1 MRRLRCFALC
11 PMVRRRVDRARRAF
25 RLYTSALA
33 VILLLPVVTAFPQA
47 APTRASFVVFGDNRG
62 GPDGRQP
69 AVFSALVKKMA
80 ELDIDFVLGAG
91 DYIYGAGTE
100 EALRAQWNAFF
111 WAVHPLQSR
120 GRVYFVPAPGNHEI
134 QGGGGNRLFL
144 EYFKRLFF
152 SFNWAGSH
160 FIVLDTEVPGEE
172 SRIAGKQL
180 AWLRQDLAGAQRAYH
195 IFVVLHRPLFPVSI
209 HKGDSLDEYPK
220 ERDAL
225 HALFV
230 RQRVSCVFA
239 GHEHLY
245 NRQVRDGVQYIITG
259 GAGADLYASPDKG
272 GFHHFLY
279 VTADPV
285 RYKVEVVR

>member
-1 MRRLRCFALC
+1 MTFVLLSATLAFAQ
-11 PMVRRRVDRARRAF
+11 P
-25 RLYTSALA
+25 
-33 VILLLPVVTAFPQA
+33 
-47 APTRASFVVFGDNRG
+47 APTQARFVVFGDNRG

-69 AVFSALVKKMA
+69 AIFTTLVKQMA
-80 ELDIDFVLGAG
+80 ARHLDFVIGTG
-91 DYIYGAGTE
+91 DYVSGADSQET
-100 EALRAQWNAFF
+100 LRAQWNAFF
-111 WAVHPLQSR
+111 WALQPLQAR
-120 GRVYFVPAPGNHEI
+120 RPVYFVPTPGNHEI
-134 QGGGGNRLFL
+134 HGGAGNRLFI
-144 EYFKRLFF
+144 EYFKRLSF

-160 FIVLDTEVPGEE
+160 FIVLNTEVPGEE
-172 SRIAGKQL
+172 SRIAGQQR
-180 AWLRQDLAGAQRAYH
+180 AWLKQDLAGAQAAYH
-195 IFVVLHRPLFPVSI
+195 IFVALHRPLFPVSL

-230 RQRVSCVFA
+230 RHRVTCVFA

-245 NRQVRDGVQYIITG
+245 NRQVRDGIQYLITG

-279 VTADPV
+279 VTADPL